1 MAVELRVEVINHNG
15 DKYPQFVTMGRRGN
29 VRDFPNKIRYQ
40 IC

>member
-15 DKYPQFVTMGRRGN
+15 DKCPQFVTTGRRRD

-40 IC
+40 I